1 MRKFYFVWMLLVVP
15 AVLVLNFFFSSK
27 DAVNANA
34 NAQPKGTMSS
44 IYEIQVKDIKG
55 QTFTLDRYKG
65 KTMLIVN
72 VASECGFTPQ
82 YEGLESVYK
91 KYESQGL
98 VILGFPA
105 NNFGGQEPGTDEE
118 IKTFCQTRYNV
129 TFPVFSKI
137 SAAGSDMHPLYKY
150 LTEKETNPQFGGKI
164 TWNFNK
170 FLVDKAGHLVARFD
184 SSDKPES
191 PKVTQAIEQ
200 ALKN

>member
-1 MRKFYFVWMLLVVP
+1 
-15 AVLVLNFFFSSK
+15 
-27 DAVNANA
+27 
-34 NAQPKGTMSS
+34 MSS